1 MRNRVARCIPVLLAV
16 TLLTAIRP
24 SPLRAGTVEAV
35 AQLQAFLSQCDVVV
49 TGTVRKIQVV
59 KELPPTVICSH
70 SSLASVNYDHAI
82 VIAVDS
88 VRLGRGG
95 VPEVTLFYTASMAT
109 PLLKLNDRVLAGG
122 VYKSNDHSQLFG
134 SFTTQREMA
143 LGPRAWLRSHPY
155 PWTPVYL
162 DTLASQVARDSAQHP
177 STMLRRT
184 PRVGLYRVRTIQP
197 CVDGHATCSVTT
209 LDYPNTERGPDIY
222 NLVLGCDRWCPLDV
236 FAGDTLVVPITSDAS
251 QISRVELPGC
261 ARSYKVQCG
270 ALPVMGMELPA
281 VLSRAAPSPR

>member
-1 MRNRVARCIPVLLAV
+1 VRNSLALCLLA
-16 TLLTAIRP
+16 LLVFASLAAIRP
-24 SPLRAGTVEAV
+24 SPVRAGTVEAV

-59 KELPPTVICSH
+59 RELPPTVICSP
-70 SSLASVNYDHAI
+70 SSVTSVNYDHAI

-95 VPEVTLFYTASMAT
+95 VPQVTLFYTAGLAT

-162 DTLASQVARDSAQHP
+162 DTLASQVARDSALHP

-184 PRVGLYRVRTIQP
+184 ARLGLYRVRTIQP

-209 LDYPNTERGPDIY
+209 LDYPNTVRGPDIY

-236 FAGDTLVVPITSDAS
+236 VVGDTLVVPVTSDAD

-270 ALPVMGMELPA
+270 TLPVMGEDLPA
-281 VLSRAAPSPR
+281 ALRVGQPQH